1 MVPTPSDSVVCKVKS
16 WLSHLSKEQS
26 PATKCRDGHTEEPLF
41 RHNRCLS
48 FNTIEVFSKECVAM
62 VFPPCGSKDG
72 FRISLFTLVVALCW
86 LWFAAPSFGQEVAAQ
101 APAVSGGETA
111 KPDMDSAKAIGT
123 RPAEP
128 PAVLQQ
134 LNSAI
139 EQLTARISPAVV
151 QIVVTGYGALE
162 ENNRGQT
169 ALITREKAI
178 GSGVIVDPD
187 GYIMTNAHVVEG
199 AQRIHVTLPS
209 LSVDYPDRIL
219 PEGKQRIVEARLVGL
234 HRETDLALLK
244 VDQTGLPT
252 LSLGSRRP
260 VHQGQLV
267 FAMGS
272 PEGLENSVTMGVVS
286 SVARQADPSRPMV
299 YIQTDAPINPGNSGG
314 PLVDTEGYV
323 VGINTFIFSAAGGS
337 EGLGF
342 AIPARIVHFVYESL
356 RKYGHVHR
364 IEVKAGAQTIT
375 DSLAKGL
382 GLSQNWGVV
391 IDDVTPGGPAEA
403 GGLKIG
409 DIVLRADGRL
419 IGTLPAFTGALY
431 LHPLDE
437 VLKLQILR
445 GTERKTLFIAAL
457 EMKDP
462 MDALPELAKS
472 RENLVS
478 RLGILALTLDDQL
491 RSMLGTL
498 RIASGVVVVARVADF
513 MSSATGLE
521 TGDVIHSVNQ
531 TSIDSLSSLRAAL
544 TKIKPHD
551 PVVLQVERGGGLQ
564 WLAFEME

>member
-1 MVPTPSDSVVCKVKS
+1 MLFPACGWKGQFRVSL
-16 WLSHLSKEQS
+16 LSLV
-26 PATKCRDGHTEEPLF
+26 A
-41 RHNRCLS
+41 CL
-48 FNTIEVFSKECVAM
+48 CA
-62 VFPPCGSKDG
+62 
-72 FRISLFTLVVALCW
+72 
-86 LWFAAPSFGQEVAAQ
+86 LWFAVPSFGQPTATATAFAAGDGLAQ
-101 APAVSGGETA
+101 
-111 KPDMDSAKAIGT
+111 PDIDKTKAIGT

-151 QIVVTGYGALE
+151 QILVTGYGALE

-169 ALITREKAI
+169 ALITREHAI
-178 GSGVIVDPD
+178 GSGVIVDSN
-187 GYIMTNAHVVEG
+187 GYIMTNAHVVDG
-199 AQRIHVTLPS
+199 AQRIHVALP
-209 LSVDYPDRIL
+209 LPAVHFPDQI
-219 PEGKQRIVEARLVGL
+219 PPVGKQRIVEARLIGL

-244 VDQTGLPT
+244 IDQTGLPT
-252 LSLGSRRP
+252 LSLGSHRP

-267 FAMGS
+267 FALGS

-286 SVARQADPSRPMV
+286 SVARQADPNRPMV

-323 VGINTFIFSAAGGS
+323 VGINTFILSATGGS

-342 AIPARIVHFVYESL
+342 AIPARIVRFVYESL

-375 DSLAKGL
+375 ENLAKGL
-382 GLSQNWGVV
+382 GLAQNWGVV

-403 GGLKIG
+403 AGVKIG
-409 DIVLRADGRL
+409 DIVVSADGRL
-419 IGTLPAFTGALY
+419 IGTLPAFTAALY

-437 VLKLQILR
+437 VLKLEVLR
-445 GTERKTLFIAAL
+445 GTERKALFIVAL

-462 MDALPELAKS
+462 MDALPNLATS

-478 RLGILALTLDDQL
+478 RLGILALTVDDQL

-498 RIASGVVVVARVADF
+498 RNPSGVVVVARVADF

-531 TSIDSLSSLRAAL
+531 TSTDSLSSLRTAL
-544 TKIKPHD
+544 NLIKSHD

>member
-1 MVPTPSDSVVCKVKS
+1 MFSPT
-16 WLSHLSKEQS
+16 
-26 PATKCRDGHTEEPLF
+26 
-41 RHNRCLS
+41 
-48 FNTIEVFSKECVAM
+48 
-62 VFPPCGSKDG
+62 CGLKG
-72 FRISLFTLVVALCW
+72 RFRILLFAFAASLCCLGL
-86 LWFAAPSFGQEVAAQ
+86 AAPSFGQQMTPPTPDVAGSK
-101 APAVSGGETA
+101 AVKA
-111 KPDMDSAKAIGT
+111 DIDKAKAIGT
-123 RPAEP
+123 RPAEA

-134 LNSAI
+134 LNSAV

-151 QIVVTGYGALE
+151 QIVVTAYGALE
-162 ENNRGQT
+162 ESSHGQT
-169 ALITREKAI
+169 ALITREHAI

-187 GYIMTNAHVVEG
+187 GYIITNAHVVEG
-199 AQRIHVTLPS
+199 AQRIHVALPMP
-209 LSVDYPDRIL
+209 SVDI
-219 PEGKQRIVEARLVGL
+219 PERMAPVGKQRIVEARLVGL
-234 HRETDLALLK
+234 HKETDLALLK
-244 VDQTGLPT
+244 IDQTGLPT

-314 PLVDTEGYV
+314 PLVDSEGYV
-323 VGINTFIFSAAGGS
+323 VGINTFILSAAGGS

-342 AIPARIVHFVYESL
+342 AIPARIVNFVYESL

-375 DSLAKGL
+375 DNLAKGL
-382 GLSQNWGVV
+382 GLAQSWGVV
-391 IDDVTPGGPAEA
+391 IDDVIPGGPAEA

-409 DIVLRADGRL
+409 DIVVRADGRL
-419 IGTLPAFTGALY
+419 IGTLPAFTAALY

-437 VLKLQILR
+437 SLKLEILR

-457 EMKDP
+457 EMKDN
-462 MDALPELAKS
+462 MDALPDLANA

-478 RLGILALTLDDQL
+478 RLGILALNLNDKL
-491 RSMLGTL
+491 RSLLGDL
-498 RIASGVVVVARVADF
+498 RDPSGVVVVGRVADF
-513 MSSATGLE
+513 MSSATGLQ

-531 TSIDSLSSLRAAL
+531 TAIDSLSSLRAAL
-544 TKIKPHD
+544 QQIKPRD

>member
-1 MVPTPSDSVVCKVKS
+1 MLFPTCR
-16 WLSHLSKEQS
+16 SKGRF
-26 PATKCRDGHTEEPLF
+26 C
-41 RHNRCLS
+41 
-48 FNTIEVFSKECVAM
+48 
-62 VFPPCGSKDG
+62 
-72 FRISLFTLVVALCW
+72 ISLFTLAASLCC
-86 LWFAAPSFGQEVAAQ
+86 LGFTAPSVGQQVAPPT
-101 APAVSGGETA
+101 PAVAGGETA
-111 KPDMDSAKAIGT
+111 KPDIAKAKAIGT

-151 QIVVTGYGALE
+151 QILVTGYGTLE
-162 ENNRGQT
+162 ENNHGQT
-169 ALITREKAI
+169 ALITREHAI
-178 GSGVIVDPD
+178 GSGVILDPD
-187 GYIMTNAHVVEG
+187 GYIITNAHVVEG
-199 AQRIHVTLPS
+199 AQRIHVTLPMP
-209 LSVDYPDRIL
+209 SVDFPDQIL
-219 PEGKQRIVEARLVGL
+219 PVGKQRIVEARLIGL
-234 HRETDLALLK
+234 HKETDLALLK
-244 VDQTGLPT
+244 VEQTSLPT
-252 LSLGSRRP
+252 LSLGSHRP

-267 FAMGS
+267 FALGS

-314 PLVDTEGYV
+314 PLVDTDGYV
-323 VGINTFIFSAAGGS
+323 VGINTFILSAAGGS

-342 AIPARIVHFVYESL
+342 AIPARIVQFVYESL

-375 DSLAKGL
+375 DTLAKGL
-382 GLSQNWGVV
+382 GLAQNWGVV
-391 IDDVTPGGPAEA
+391 IDDVIPGGPADA
-403 GGLKIG
+403 AGLKIG
-409 DIVLRADGRL
+409 DIVIRADSRL

-437 VLKLQILR
+437 VLKLEVLR

-462 MDALPELAKS
+462 MDALPDLANP
-472 RENLVS
+472 RDNLVS

-491 RSMLGTL
+491 RSMLDTL
-498 RIASGVVVVARVADF
+498 RNPSGVVVVARVADF
-513 MSSATGLE
+513 MSSATGLQ

-544 TKIKPHD
+544 KQIRPHD
-551 PVVLQVERGGGLQ
+551 SVVLQVERGGGLQ

>member
-1 MVPTPSDSVVCKVKS
+1 
-16 WLSHLSKEQS
+16 
-26 PATKCRDGHTEEPLF
+26 
-41 RHNRCLS
+41 
-48 FNTIEVFSKECVAM
+48 M

-86 LWFAAPSFGQEVAAQ
+86 LWFAAPSFGQQMAAQ
-101 APAVSGGETA
+101 TPAVSGGETA
-111 KPDMDSAKAIGT
+111 KPDMDNAKAIGT

-151 QIVVTGYGALE
+151 QILVTGYGALE

-169 ALITREKAI
+169 ALITRENAI

-199 AQRIHVTLPS
+199 AQRIHVALPMP
-209 LSVDYPDRIL
+209 SVDYPDRIV
-219 PEGKQRIVEARLVGL
+219 PAGKQRIVEARLIGL
-234 HRETDLALLK
+234 HKETDLALLK
-244 VDQTGLPT
+244 IDQTGLPT

-323 VGINTFIFSAAGGS
+323 VGINTFILSAAGGS

-531 TSIDSLSSLRAAL
+531 TPIDSLSSLRAAL

>member
-1 MVPTPSDSVVCKVKS
+1 MLFSTCR
-16 WLSHLSKEQS
+16 SKG
-26 PATKCRDGHTEEPLF
+26 R
-41 RHNRCLS
+41 
-48 FNTIEVFSKECVAM
+48 
-62 VFPPCGSKDG
+62 
-72 FRISLFTLVVALCW
+72 FRISLFALAASLCCLW
-86 LWFAAPSFGQEVAAQ
+86 LTAPSFGQQVAPQ
-101 APAVSGGETA
+101 APAGAGGETA
-111 KPDMDSAKAIGT
+111 KPDIAKAKAIGT

-151 QIVVTGYGALE
+151 QILVTGYGALE
-162 ENNRGQT
+162 ENSRGQT
-169 ALITREKAI
+169 ALITREHAI
-178 GSGVIVDPD
+178 GSGVILDPD

-199 AQRIHVTLPS
+199 AQRIHVTLPTA
-209 LSVDYPDRIL
+209 SVDFPDQIL
-219 PEGKQRIVEARLVGL
+219 PVGKQRIVEARLIGL
-234 HRETDLALLK
+234 HKETDLALLK
-244 VDQTGLPT
+244 VEQTGLPT
-252 LSLGSRRP
+252 LSLGSHRP

-267 FAMGS
+267 FALGS

-286 SVARQADPSRPMV
+286 SVARQADPNRPMV

-314 PLVDTEGYV
+314 PLVDTDGYV
-323 VGINTFIFSAAGGS
+323 VGINTFILSAAGGS

-342 AIPARIVHFVYESL
+342 AIPARIVSFVYQSL

-375 DSLAKGL
+375 DTLAKGL
-382 GLSQNWGVV
+382 GLAQNWGVV
-391 IDDVTPGGPAEA
+391 IDDVIPGGPAEA
-403 GGLKIG
+403 AGLKIG
-409 DIVLRADGRL
+409 DIVVRADGRL

-437 VLKLQILR
+437 VLKLEVLR
-445 GTERKTLFIAAL
+445 GSERKTLFIAAL

-462 MDALPELAKS
+462 MDALPDLANP
-472 RENLVS
+472 RDNLVS

-491 RSMLGTL
+491 RSMLDTL
-498 RIASGVVVVARVADF
+498 RNPSGVVVVARVANF
-513 MSSATGLE
+513 MSSATGLQ

-544 TKIKPHD
+544 KQIRPHD
-551 PVVLQVERGGGLQ
+551 SVVLQVERGGGLQ